1 MSDKTIKEI
10 LEQQYLSANDLI
22 IVIPTMSYSSALN
35 YIKRIRNKMEEEN
48 YFIPKG
54 KTLIALTWM
63 IKKDLGIK

>member
-1 MSDKTIKEI
+1 
-10 LEQQYLSANDLI
+10 
-22 IVIPTMSYSSALN
+22 MSYSSALN

>member
-1 MSDKTIKEI
+1 MSDKTTKEI
-10 LEQQYLSANDLI
+10 LDQQYMSANDLI
-22 IVIPTMSYSSALN
+22 LVIPTMSYSTALD
-35 YIKRIRNKMEEEN
+35 YIKRIRSKMSEEN

>member
-10 LEQQYLSANDLI
+10 LEQQYLSANDLTV
-22 IVIPTMSYSSALN
+22 VIPTMSYLSALD
-35 YIKRIRNKMEEEN
+35 YIKRIREKMKEEN

>member
-22 IVIPTMSYSSALN
+22 MVIPTLSYSSALK
-35 YIKRIRNKMEEEN
+35 YIKRIRANMKKEN
-48 YFIPKG
+48 YFIPES